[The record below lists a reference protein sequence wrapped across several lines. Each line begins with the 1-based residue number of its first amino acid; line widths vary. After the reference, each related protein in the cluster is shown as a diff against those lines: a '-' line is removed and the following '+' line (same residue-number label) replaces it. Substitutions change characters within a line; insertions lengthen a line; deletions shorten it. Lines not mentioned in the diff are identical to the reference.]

1 LGTQIARTEKYGIS
15 FNPESYVQWGE
26 DRFFTDVK
34 RGAVLQLKGGESG
47 MDSLAVISE
56 SGMSTW
62 FRDLFN
68 DDFNTQKLGA
78 YDPYLD
84 EYVLSSNNQLIP
96 SVSECLSCGFT
107 QEFTF
112 TQEERLLEY
121 CVDVGSLVGD
131 VDITYNVVSI
141 QPDVQFEIAADFDGN
156 IFTTGSTSLGGT
168 LTVDKD
174 NNSVDVVNVQVST
187 TGPCVLE
194 VTVNCPTSN
203 QLTVVEVVITENGY
217 QGYSIVPQW
226 SYSTGTY
233 TGSLQ
238 SSLLIFASGVNPI
251 VSRFNSVSGFQGSA
265 NIPTNGS
272 TVRMASNK
280 LFPTN
285 FNFNPSQNKF
295 RYLRT
300 DTVYDNNT
308 VDINAL
314 VAASSVGSISG
325 AGTYYY
331 SDIPAGT
338 TGDFLYLIWD
348 LRTVTEVGLCWSA
361 DVLDVDYVCCECNP
375 CDDPCKEWS
384 LQNVGSGSAV
394 VNYINCSGVSSSVTI
409 PEGRTQIIC
418 SIASDTPSVI
428 SGGVVVT
435 VSQECG
441 CKN

>member
-1 LGTQIARTEKYGIS
+1 
-15 FNPESYVQWGE
+15 
-26 DRFFTDVK
+26 
-34 RGAVLQLKGGESG
+34 
-47 MDSLAVISE
+47 
-56 SGMSTW
+56 
-62 FRDLFN
+62 
-68 DDFNTQKLGA
+68 
-78 YDPYLD
+78 
-84 EYVLSSNNQLIP
+84 
-96 SVSECLSCGFT
+96 
-107 QEFTF
+107 
-112 TQEERLLEY
+112 
-121 CVDVGSLVGD
+121 
-131 VDITYNVVSI
+131 
-141 QPDVQFEIAADFDGN
+141 
-156 IFTTGSTSLGGT
+156 
-168 LTVDKD
+168 
-174 NNSVDVVNVQVST
+174 
-187 TGPCVLE
+187 
-194 VTVNCPTSN
+194 
-203 QLTVVEVVITENGY
+203 
-217 QGYSIVPQW
+217 
-226 SYSTGTY
+226 
-233 TGSLQ
+233 
-238 SSLLIFASGVNPI
+238 LIFASGVNPI
-251 VSRFNSVSGFQGSA
+251 VSRFNSVFGFQRSA